1 LNKNFVVNNY
11 IKISVRHLW
20 HNKLYSF
27 INVFGLAIAITC
39 VLLAVLY
46 IKEERSYDGFHEKK
60 EHLYRVLTSVT
71 DNKGNRET
79 VAGTGQPQG
88 PAFKEAVP
96 EIVDYTRV
104 LGGDIK
110 GDVVAN
116 NKTFNVQMLFADE
129 SFFNL
134 FSFPLLRGD
143 KATALSDISSVVI
156 TETIALRFFNSIDVI
171 GKRIDLD
178 ADPSAQKVGRPS
190 MITAVVKDLP
200 KNSSIRFDL
209 LMPMRFMQLSFTD
222 TAWLNQYLGTFVLL
236 QPGADLNKVSRKFDQ
251 VFASHAKHQLEEN
264 KKLYDFDPQ
273 ISYSLQNVADMHL
286 NPRLTGSWREGGIV
300 NESDPVFSW
309 LFFGI
314 ALFILLMATVN
325 FINISI
331 AGSLKRAKEV
341 GVRKITGGS
350 KQQIIFQFLYESA
363 IVCLAAF
370 LLAIVFTN
378 LSLPL
383 FNELVRKE
391 LVFLESF
398 NMDLLGWFAGILLF
412 IILLTGFYP
421 AYVLSAFKPKEVLYN
436 KQKLSGRNLLG
447 RSLVVLQFSLAV
459 FFIIAT
465 IVYYRQMNFIR
476 TKDLGYDPY
485 QVVRTN
491 IRGDREYRP
500 VQEMLRYELAKEP
513 AIKYVSFGADGQL
526 YDVKLADKT
535 IEALHEVI
543 DEYRLPALQIKLKA
557 GRNISSAIPADR
569 HHSVIVNEAFVKAA
583 GLESPIGTQLYT
595 SDRFDKELKTIV
607 GVIED
612 FHSGSLHE
620 AIKPMVMLVCDWDSG
635 GIWIRIEKQNQQ
647 KAMKAIEAAYKK
659 AMPTALYEYNF
670 LDELN
675 AKAYEQEQRWQ
686 KIISIA
692 AVLSI
697 IICSLGLF
705 GLAHLAAQRRI
716 KEIGIRK
723 VLGATVTGI
732 ASLLTKDFLKLVMIS
747 LLVASPVAWWV
758 MNRWLQDFAYRISV
772 GWWMF
777 ALAGFFAIIIAML
790 TVGLQSIKAAIANPV
805 KSLRTE

>member
-1 LNKNFVVNNY
+1 MLNNY
-11 IKISVRHLW
+11 IKISFRHIW

-27 INVFGLAIAITC
+27 INVIGLAIAITC

-46 IKEERSYDGFHEKK
+46 IKEERSYDAFHEKK
-60 EHLYRVLTSVT
+60 ENLYRILASRT
-71 DNKGNRET
+71 DDKGNRGT

-88 PAFKEAVP
+88 PAFKNAVP
-96 EIVDYTRV
+96 EMVDYTR
-104 LGGDIK
+104 LMGGDIR
-110 GDVVAN
+110 GDVVGN
-116 NKTFNVQMLFADE
+116 NKTLNLQMLFVDE
-129 SFFNL
+129 SFFNI

-143 KATALSDISSVVI
+143 ASTALKDISAVVI
-156 TETIALRFFNSIDVI
+156 TETVARKFFNSIDVV
-171 GKRIDLD
+171 GKTLNND
-178 ADPSAQKVGRPS
+178 ASPSAEKLGKP
-190 MITAVVKDLP
+190 MLITGVAKDIP
-200 KNSSIRFDL
+200 KNSSIRFDIL
-209 LMPMRFMQLSFTD
+209 LPMRYMQLAFTD
-222 TAWLNQYLGTFVLL
+222 HNWLNQYLGTFVILK
-236 QPGADLNKVSRKFDQ
+236 PGADLDKVSQKFDQ
-251 VFASHAKHQLEEN
+251 VAAIHAKQQVDEN
-264 KKLYDFDPQ
+264 KKLYNFDPK
-273 ISYSLQNVADMHL
+273 ISYSLQHIRDMHL
-286 NPRLTGSWREGGIV
+286 NPRPTGSWREGGIV

-314 ALFILLMATVN
+314 ALFILFMATVN

-341 GVRKITGGS
+341 GVRKISGGS
-350 KQQIIFQFLYESA
+350 KRQIIFQFLYESA
-363 IVCLAAF
+363 IVCFAGF
-370 LLAIVFTN
+370 LLAVVFTN

-391 LVFLESF
+391 LVLSESF
-398 NMDLLGWFAGILLF
+398 SIALLGWFAGILLF

-465 IVYYRQMNFIR
+465 IIYYRQMNFIR
-476 TKDLGYDPY
+476 TKDLGYEPY
-485 QVVRTN
+485 QVVRTH
-491 IRGDREYRP
+491 IRGNREYKP
-500 VQEMLRYELAKEP
+500 VQDILRYELAKEP

-526 YDVKLADKT
+526 YDVKLGNKT

-557 GRNISSAIPADR
+557 GRNISSAILADR

-583 GLESPIGTQLYT
+583 GLESPIGTQVYT
-595 SDRFDKELKTIV
+595 SDRFDRELKTIV

-612 FHSGSLHE
+612 YHSGSLHE
-620 AIKPMVMLVCDWDSG
+620 PIKPMVMLVCDWDSG
-635 GIWIRIEKQNQQ
+635 GIWVRIEKQNQQ
-647 KAMKAIEAAYKK
+647 KALKALEAAYKK
-659 AMPTALYEYNF
+659 VMPTALYEYDF

-697 IICSLGLF
+697 IICCLGLF

-723 VLGATVTGI
+723 VLGATVASI
-732 ASLLTKDFLKLVMIS
+732 ASLLTKDFLKLVAIS
-747 LLVASPVAWWV
+747 LIVASPLAWWV
-758 MNRWLQDFAYRISV
+758 MNNWLQDFAYRINI

-777 ALAGFFAIIIAML
+777 ALAGFFAIIIAMA
-790 TVGLQSIKAAIANPV
+790 TVSFQAIRAAVANPV
-805 KSLRTE
+805 QSLRTE

>member
-1 LNKNFVVNNY
+1 MLGNY
-11 IKISVRHLW
+11 IKISVRHLL

-46 IKEERSYDGFHEKK
+46 IKEETSYDRFHEKK
-60 EHLYRVLTSVT
+60 ENLYRILTSRA
-71 DNKGNRET
+71 DDKGNRGT

-88 PAFKEAVP
+88 PAFKNAVP
-96 EIVDYTRV
+96 EIVDYAR
-104 LGGDIK
+104 LMGGDIK
-110 GDVVAN
+110 GDVVGN
-116 NKTFNVQMLFADE
+116 NKTLNLQMLFVDE
-129 SFFNL
+129 SFFNI

-143 KATALSDISSVVI
+143 ASTALKDISAVVI
-156 TETIALRFFNSIDVI
+156 TETVARKFFNSIDVV
-171 GKRIDLD
+171 GKTLNND
-178 ADPSAQKVGRPS
+178 ASPSADKLGKP
-190 MITAVVKDLP
+190 MLITGVARDIP
-200 KNSSIRFDL
+200 KNSSIRFEIL
-209 LMPMRFMQLSFTD
+209 LPMRYMQLAFTD
-222 TAWLNQYLGTFVLL
+222 HNWLNQYLGTFVILK
-236 QPGADLNKVSRKFDQ
+236 PGADVDKVSQKFDQ
-251 VFASHAKHQLEEN
+251 VAAIHAKQQVDEN
-264 KKLYDFDPQ
+264 KKLYNYDPQ
-273 ISYSLQNVADMHL
+273 ISYSLQHITDMHL
-286 NPRLTGSWREGGIV
+286 NPKPTGNMREGGIV

-314 ALFILLMATVN
+314 ALFILFMATVN

-391 LVFLESF
+391 LVFSESF
-398 NMDLLGWFAGILLF
+398 SVELLGWFVAILLF

-436 KQKLSGRNLLG
+436 KQKLSGRNLFG
-447 RSLVVLQFSLAV
+447 RSLVVLQFSLTV

-465 IVYYRQMNFIR
+465 IIYYRQMNFIR

-485 QVVRTN
+485 QVVRTH
-491 IRGDREYRP
+491 IRGNREYKA
-500 VQEMLRYELAKEP
+500 VQQILKYELGREP
-513 AIKYVSFGADGQL
+513 SIKYISFGADGQP
-526 YDVKLADKT
+526 YDVKLGDKT

-543 DEYRLPALQIKLKA
+543 DEYRLPALQLKLKA
-557 GRNISSAIPADR
+557 GRNISPSTIASDR
-569 HHSVIVNEAFVKAA
+569 HHAVIVNEAFVKAA
-583 GLESPIGTQLYT
+583 GLESPIGTQVYT
-595 SDRFDKELKTIV
+595 SDRFDRELKTII

-612 FHSGSLHE
+612 YHSGSLHE
-620 AIKPMVMLVCDWDSG
+620 PIKPMVMLVCDWDSG
-635 GIWIRIEKQNQQ
+635 GIWVRIEKQNQQ
-647 KAMKAIEAAYKK
+647 KALKALEVAYRKV
-659 AMPTALYEYNF
+659 MPTALYEYDF

-697 IICSLGLF
+697 IICCLGLF

-723 VLGATVTGI
+723 VLGATVTSI
-732 ASLLTKDFLKLVMIS
+732 ASLLTKDFLKLVVIS
-747 LLVASPVAWWV
+747 LIVASPLAWWV
-758 MNRWLQDFAYRISV
+758 MNSWLQDFAYRINI

-777 ALAGFFAIIIAML
+777 ALAGFFAIIIAMV
-790 TVGLQSIKAAIANPV
+790 TVSFQAIKAAVANPV

>member
-1 LNKNFVVNNY
+1 MLSNY
-11 IKISVRHLW
+11 IKISARHLW
-20 HNKLYSF
+20 QNKLYSF

-39 VLLAVLY
+39 VLLAVLF

-60 EHLYRVLTSVT
+60 ENLYRILTSRT
-71 DNKGNRET
+71 DDKGNRGT
-79 VAGTGQPQG
+79 VGGTGQPQG

-96 EIVDYTRV
+96 EILDYTRV
-104 LGGDIK
+104 MGGDIR
-110 GDVVAN
+110 GDVLAN

-156 TETIALRFFNSIDVI
+156 TETIALKFFNSIDVV
-171 GKRIDLD
+171 GKRIDMD
-178 ADPSAQKVGRPS
+178 ADPSAQRVGRPS

-236 QPGADLNKVSRKFDQ
+236 QPGSDLNKVSRKFDQ
-251 VFASHAKHQLEEN
+251 VFASHAKYQVEES
-264 KKLYDFDPQ
+264 KKLYNHDPK

-300 NESDPVFSW
+300 NESDPIFSW
-309 LFFGI
+309 LFLGI
-314 ALFILLMATVN
+314 ALFILFMATVN
-325 FINISI
+325 FVNISI

-350 KQQIIFQFLYESA
+350 KQQIIVQFLIESA
-363 IVCLAAF
+363 IVCLSAF
-370 LLAIVFTN
+370 LLSVFFTN
-378 LSLPL
+378 ISLPFL
-383 FNELVRKE
+383 NELVKKE
-391 LVFLESF
+391 LVLSESI
-398 NMDLLGWFAGILLF
+398 DLRLITWFAGILLL

-421 AYVLSAFKPKEVLYN
+421 AYVLSAFKPKDVLYN
-436 KQKLSGRNLLG
+436 KQKLSGRNLFG

-465 IVYYRQMNFIR
+465 IIYYRQMNFIR

-485 QVVRTN
+485 QVVRTH
-491 IRGDREYRP
+491 IRGNREYKT
-500 VQEMLRYELAKEP
+500 VQEILRYELAKEP
-513 AIKYVSFGADGQL
+513 AIKYLSFGGYGQV
-526 YDVKLADKT
+526 DVVKFGDKKL
-535 IEALHEVI
+535 EAIHEVI
-543 DEYRLPALQIKLKA
+543 DEYRLPAMQIKVKA
-557 GRNISSAIPADR
+557 GRNISSTIASDK
-569 HHSVIVNEAFVKAA
+569 HHAVIVNEAFVKAA

-595 SDRFDKELKTIV
+595 SNRFDKELKTIV

-612 FHSGSLHE
+612 YHSGPLHE
-620 AIKPMVMLVCDWDSG
+620 SIKPMVMLVCDWDSG
-635 GIWIRIEKQNQQ
+635 GMWIRIEKQNQQ
-647 KAMKAIEAAYKK
+647 RALKAIEAAYKK
-659 AMPTALYEYNF
+659 AMPTALYEYSF

-686 KIISIA
+686 KIIRVA

-697 IICSLGLF
+697 IICCLGLF

-723 VLGATVTGI
+723 VLGATVSGI
-732 ASLLTKDFLKLVMIS
+732 AALLTKDFLKLVLIS
-747 LLVASPVAWWV
+747 LFVASPVAWWV
-758 MNRWLQDFAYRISV
+758 MNKWLQDFAYRINI

-777 ALAGFFAIIIAML
+777 AIAGLIAVFIAMV
-790 TVGLQSIKAAIANPV
+790 TVGFQAIKVAIANPV

>member
-1 LNKNFVVNNY
+1 MINNY
-11 IKISVRHLW
+11 FKISIRHLL

-46 IKEERSYDGFHEKK
+46 IKEETSYDRFHEKK
-60 EHLYRVLTSVT
+60 ENLYRILTSRA
-71 DNKGNRET
+71 DDKGNRGT

-88 PAFKEAVP
+88 PAFKNAVP
-96 EIVDYTRV
+96 EIVDYAR
-104 LGGDIK
+104 LMGGDIK
-110 GDVVAN
+110 GDVVGN
-116 NKTFNVQMLFADE
+116 NKTLNLQMLFVDE
-129 SFFNL
+129 SFFNI

-143 KATALSDISSVVI
+143 ASTALKDISAVVI
-156 TETIALRFFNSIDVI
+156 TETVARKVFNSIDVV
-171 GKRIDLD
+171 GKTLNND
-178 ADPSAQKVGRPS
+178 ASPSADKLGKP
-190 MITAVVKDLP
+190 MLITGVARDIP
-200 KNSSIRFDL
+200 KNSSIRFEIL
-209 LMPMRFMQLSFTD
+209 LPMRYMQLAFTD
-222 TAWLNQYLGTFVLL
+222 HNWLNQYLGTFVILK
-236 QPGADLNKVSRKFDQ
+236 PGADLDKVSQKFDQ
-251 VFASHAKHQLEEN
+251 VAAIHAKQQVDEN
-264 KKLYDFDPQ
+264 KKLYNYDPQ
-273 ISYSLQNVADMHL
+273 ISYSLQHITDMHL
-286 NPRLTGSWREGGIV
+286 NPKPTGNMREGGIV

-309 LFFGI
+309 LFLGI
-314 ALFILLMATVN
+314 ALFILFMATVN

-391 LVFLESF
+391 LVFSESF
-398 NMDLLGWFAGILLF
+398 SVELLGWFVAILLF

-436 KQKLSGRNLLG
+436 KQKLSGRNLFG

-465 IVYYRQMNFIR
+465 IIYYRQMNFIR

-485 QVVRTN
+485 QVVRTH
-491 IRGDREYRP
+491 IRGNREYKA
-500 VQEMLRYELAKEP
+500 VQQILKYELGREP
-513 AIKYVSFGADGQL
+513 SIKYISFGADGQP
-526 YDVKLADKT
+526 YDVKLGDKT

-543 DEYRLPALQIKLKA
+543 DEYRLPALQLKLKA
-557 GRNISSAIPADR
+557 GRNISPSTIASDR
-569 HHSVIVNEAFVKAA
+569 HHAVIVNEAFVKAA
-583 GLESPIGTQLYT
+583 GLESPIGTQVYT
-595 SDRFDKELKTIV
+595 SDRFDRELKTII

-612 FHSGSLHE
+612 YHSGSLHE
-620 AIKPMVMLVCDWDSG
+620 PIKPMVMLVCDWDSG
-635 GIWIRIEKQNQQ
+635 GIWVRIEKQNQQ
-647 KAMKAIEAAYKK
+647 KALKALEVAYRKV
-659 AMPTALYEYNF
+659 MPTALYEYDF

-697 IICSLGLF
+697 IICCLGLF

-723 VLGATVTGI
+723 VLGATVTSI
-732 ASLLTKDFLKLVMIS
+732 ASSLTKDFLKLVVIS
-747 LLVASPVAWWV
+747 LIVASPLAWWV
-758 MNRWLQDFAYRISV
+758 MNSWLQDFAYRINI

-777 ALAGFFAIIIAML
+777 ALAGFFAIIIAMV
-790 TVGLQSIKAAIANPV
+790 TVSFQAIKAAVANPV

>member
-1 LNKNFVVNNY
+1 MINNY
-11 IKISVRHLW
+11 FKISIRHLL

-46 IKEERSYDGFHEKK
+46 IKEETSYDRFHEKK
-60 EHLYRVLTSVT
+60 ENLYRILTSRA
-71 DNKGNRET
+71 DDKGNRGT

-88 PAFKEAVP
+88 PAFKNAVP
-96 EIVDYTRV
+96 EIVDYAR
-104 LGGDIK
+104 LMGGDIK
-110 GDVVAN
+110 GDVVGN
-116 NKTFNVQMLFADE
+116 NKTLNLQMLFVDE
-129 SFFNL
+129 SFFNI

-143 KATALSDISSVVI
+143 ASTALKDISAVVI
-156 TETIALRFFNSIDVI
+156 TETVARKVFNSIDVV
-171 GKRIDLD
+171 GKTLNND
-178 ADPSAQKVGRPS
+178 ASPSADKLGKP
-190 MITAVVKDLP
+190 MLITGVARDIP
-200 KNSSIRFDL
+200 KNSSIRFEIL
-209 LMPMRFMQLSFTD
+209 LPMRYMQLAFTD
-222 TAWLNQYLGTFVLL
+222 HNWLNQYLGTFVILK
-236 QPGADLNKVSRKFDQ
+236 PGADVDKVSQKFDQ
-251 VFASHAKHQLEEN
+251 VAAIHAKQQVDEN
-264 KKLYDFDPQ
+264 KKLYNYDPK
-273 ISYSLQNVADMHL
+273 ISYSLQHITDMHL
-286 NPRLTGSWREGGIV
+286 NPKPTGNMREGGIV

-309 LFFGI
+309 LFLGI
-314 ALFILLMATVN
+314 ALFILFMATVN

-391 LVFLESF
+391 LVFSESF
-398 NMDLLGWFAGILLF
+398 SVELLGWFVAILLF

-436 KQKLSGRNLLG
+436 KQKLSGRNLFG

-465 IVYYRQMNFIR
+465 IIYYRQMNFIR

-485 QVVRTN
+485 QVVRTH
-491 IRGDREYRP
+491 IRGNREYKA
-500 VQEMLRYELAKEP
+500 VQQILKYELGREP
-513 AIKYVSFGADGQL
+513 SIKYISFGADGQP
-526 YDVKLADKT
+526 YDVKLGDKT

-543 DEYRLPALQIKLKA
+543 DEYRLPALQLKLKA
-557 GRNISSAIPADR
+557 GRNISPSTIASDR
-569 HHSVIVNEAFVKAA
+569 HHAVIVNEAFVKAA
-583 GLESPIGTQLYT
+583 GLESPIGTQVYT
-595 SDRFDKELKTIV
+595 SDRFDRELKTII

-612 FHSGSLHE
+612 YHSGSLHE
-620 AIKPMVMLVCDWDSG
+620 PIKPMVMLVCDWDSG
-635 GIWIRIEKQNQQ
+635 GIWVRIEKQNQQ
-647 KAMKAIEAAYKK
+647 KALKALEVAYRKV
-659 AMPTALYEYNF
+659 MPTALYEYDF

-697 IICSLGLF
+697 IICCLGLF

-723 VLGATVTGI
+723 VLGATVTSI
-732 ASLLTKDFLKLVMIS
+732 ASLLTKDFLKLVVIS
-747 LLVASPVAWWV
+747 LIVASPLAWWV
-758 MNRWLQDFAYRISV
+758 MNSWLQDFAYRINI

-777 ALAGFFAIIIAML
+777 ALAGFFAIIIAMV
-790 TVGLQSIKAAIANPV
+790 TVSFQAIKAAVANPV